1 MSDQPKA
8 DQTFFFTIKTNNM
21 KRRDL
26 LKGLTV
32 LPLAGGIL
40 SGESANAAGLPS
52 AVNTAAAAA
61 KRDLFKE
68 LGVRTFINARATLTM
83 MTGSLMQDEVLE
95 AIKNSSRRYCML
107 DELQDKVGAKIAELC
122 HAEAATVTS
131 GAFSA
136 IMLGTAGVLSGL
148 DANKAAMIPHLEGS
162 GMKTEVILQKGHN
175 IGYYQAMKN
184 CGVTMVWVETREE
197 LERAINDKT
206 AMMAFMNC
214 NTNSGQIKHKEW
226 LEVAK
231 RRNIPTLIDIAAD
244 VPPIENFWK
253 FNDMGFDLV
262 CLSGG
267 KAIRGPQSSGVLMGK
282 KDLIAAARL
291 SASPRGSTIGRG
303 HKVNKEE
310 ILGLY
315 VAIEKFIRTGE
326 DEWNFWMK
334 QIAHIENTVKN
345 IKSVKTRVFVPE
357 LANATPNLE
366 ISWDP
371 AVIPVTGQQIQ
382 ERLSKG
388 EPGIE
393 LNAGKNNISLV
404 TFIMVPGE
412 EKIVATRIKEELSK
426 A

>member
-1 MSDQPKA
+1 
-8 DQTFFFTIKTNNM
+8 M

-26 LKGLTV
+26 IKGLTV
-32 LPLAGGIL
+32 LPLAGGVL
-40 SGESANAAGLPS
+40 SGASANASEVAS
-52 AVNTAAAAA
+52 VASTAA

-68 LGVRTFINARATLTM
+68 LGIRTFINARATLTF
-83 MTGSLMQDEVLE
+83 MTGSLMQPEVID
-95 AIKNSSRRYCML
+95 AINNSSKRYCML

-136 IMLGTAGVLSGL
+136 LMLGTAGVLSGL
-148 DANKAAMIPHLEGS
+148 DAKKAAMIPHLEGS
-162 GMKTEVILQKGHN
+162 GMKTEVILQKGHD

-184 CGVTMVWVETREE
+184 CGVTMVWVETRAE
-197 LERAINDKT
+197 LEKAINEKT

-214 NTNSGQIKHKEW
+214 NTNQGQIKHEEW

-231 RRNIPTLIDIAAD
+231 KYKIPTLIDIAAD

-282 KDLIAAARL
+282 KDLIAAARI

-326 DEWNFWMK
+326 EEWNFWMK
-334 QIAHIENTVKN
+334 QIAYIEDSVKDLPS
-345 IKSVKTRVFVPE
+345 IKTRVFVPE
-357 LANATPNLE
+357 LANCTPNLE

-371 AVIPVTGQQIQ
+371 TVIKATGQEIQ
-382 ERLSKG
+382 KRLSLG

-412 EKIVATRIKEELSK
+412 EKIVAKRVREELLK
-426 A
+426 G

>member
-1 MSDQPKA
+1 
-8 DQTFFFTIKTNNM
+8 M

-32 LPLAGGIL
+32 LPLAGGLL
-40 SGESANAAGLPS
+40 SGESASAAVLP
-52 AVNTAAAAA
+52 AVSAAA

-68 LGVRTFINARATLTM
+68 LGIRTFINARATLTAY
-83 MTGSLMQDEVLE
+83 TGSLMQDEVLE
-95 AIKNSSRRYCML
+95 TIRNTSRRYCML

-136 IMLGTAGVLSGL
+136 IMLGTAGVLSGN
-148 DANKAAMIPHLEGS
+148 DPKKAAMIPHLEGS

-184 CGVTMVWVETREE
+184 CGVTMIWVETREE
-197 LERAINDKT
+197 LDRAINDKT

-231 RRNIPTLIDIAAD
+231 KHNIPTLIDIAAD

-282 KDLIAAARL
+282 KDLIAAARI

-315 VAIEKFIRTGE
+315 VAIEKFIRTG
-326 DEWNFWMK
+326 DEEWKFWLK
-334 QIAHIENTVKN
+334 QIAHIEKVVKN
-345 IKSVKTRVFVPE
+345 IRSVKTRVYVPE
-357 LANATPNLE
+357 IANATPNLE

-371 AVIPVTGQQIQ
+371 AILPLTGQQVM
-382 ERLSKG
+382 EKLRDG

-426 A
+426 V

>member
-1 MSDQPKA
+1 MSDLPRA

-83 MTGSLMQDEVLE
+83 MTGSLMQDEVLD

-371 AVIPVTGQQIQ
+371 AVIPFTGQQIQ

-412 EKIVATRIKEELSK
+412 EKIVAARIKEELSK

>member
-1 MSDQPKA
+1 
-8 DQTFFFTIKTNNM
+8 M

-26 LKGLTV
+26 IKGLSV

-40 SGESANAAGLPS
+40 SVESATGAELK
-52 AVNTAAAAA
+52 AVVTTGV

-68 LGVRTFINARATLTM
+68 LGIRTFINARATLTL
-83 MTGSLMQDEVLE
+83 MTGSLMQDEVID
-95 AIKNSSRRYCML
+95 AINNSSKRYCML

-136 IMLGTAGVLSGL
+136 IMLGTAGVLSGN
-148 DANKAAMIPHLEGS
+148 DPAKAAMIPHLEGS

-175 IGYYQAMKN
+175 IGYYQAIKN
-184 CGVTMVWVETREE
+184 CGVTMVWVETRED
-197 LERAINDKT
+197 LDRAINSKT

-214 NTNSGQIKHKEW
+214 NTNAGQIKHKEW

-231 RRNIPTLIDIAAD
+231 KNNIPALIDIAAD

-267 KAIRGPQSSGVLMGK
+267 KAIRGPQSSGVLMGR
-282 KDLIAAARL
+282 KDLIAAARIN
-291 SASPRGSTIGRG
+291 ASPRGSTIGRG

-315 VAIEKFIRTGE
+315 VAIEKFIRTG
-326 DEWNFWMK
+326 DEEWKFWLK
-334 QIAHIENTVKN
+334 QIAHIENAVKN

-357 LANATPNLE
+357 LANSTPNLE

-371 AVIPVTGQQIQ
+371 AILPVTGKEIQ

-412 EKIVATRIKEELSK
+412 EKIVATRIREELSK
-426 A
+426 V

>member
-1 MSDQPKA
+1 
-8 DQTFFFTIKTNNM
+8 M

-26 LKGLTV
+26 IKGLTV
-32 LPLAGGIL
+32 LPLAGTVL
-40 SGESANAAGLPS
+40 SG
-52 AVNTAAAAA
+52 TAAHATEATNVVSAAA

-68 LGVRTFINARATLTM
+68 LGIRTFINARATLTF
-83 MTGSLMQDEVLE
+83 MTGSLMQPEVID
-95 AIKNSSRRYCML
+95 AINNSSKRYCML

-136 IMLGTAGVLSGL
+136 LMLGTAGVLSGL
-148 DANKAAMIPHLEGS
+148 DAKKAAMIPHLEGS
-162 GMKTEVILQKGHN
+162 GMKTEVILQKGHD

-184 CGVTMVWVETREE
+184 CGVTMVWVETRAD
-197 LERAINDKT
+197 LEKAINEKT

-214 NTNSGQIKHKEW
+214 NTNQGQIKHEEW

-231 RRNIPTLIDIAAD
+231 KYKIPTLIDIAAD

-326 DEWNFWMK
+326 EEWNFWMK
-334 QIAHIENTVKN
+334 QIAHIENAVKDIN
-345 IKSVKTRVFVPE
+345 TIKTRVFVPE
-357 LANATPNLE
+357 LANCTPNLE

-371 AVIPVTGQQIQ
+371 TVIKATGQEIQ
-382 ERLSKG
+382 KRLSLG

-412 EKIVATRIKEELSK
+412 EKIVARRIREELLK
-426 A
+426 G

>member
-1 MSDQPKA
+1 MSDLPRA
-8 DQTFFFTIKTNNM
+8 DQTFFFTIKTNYM

-26 LKGLTV
+26 IKGLTV

-40 SGESANAAGLPS
+40 SGESAVAATLP
-52 AVNTAAAAA
+52 AVAGTAAAAA

-83 MTGSLMQDEVLE
+83 MTGSLMQDEVLD

-371 AVIPVTGQQIQ
+371 AVIPFTGQQIQ

-412 EKIVATRIKEELSK
+412 EKIVAARIKEELSK

>member
-1 MSDQPKA
+1 
-8 DQTFFFTIKTNNM
+8 M

-26 LKGLTV
+26 IKGLTV
-32 LPLAGGIL
+32 LPLAGGVL
-40 SGESANAAGLPS
+40 SGTSVNAAEVANVAS
-52 AVNTAAAAA
+52 TAA

-68 LGVRTFINARATLTM
+68 LGIRTFINARATLTF
-83 MTGSLMQDEVLE
+83 MTGSLMQPEVID
-95 AIKNSSRRYCML
+95 AINNSSKRYCML

-148 DANKAAMIPHLEGS
+148 DAKKAAMIPHLEGS
-162 GMKTEVILQKGHN
+162 GMKTEVILQKGHD

-184 CGVTMVWVETREE
+184 CGVTMVWVETRAD
-197 LERAINDKT
+197 LEKAINEKT

-214 NTNSGQIKHKEW
+214 NTNSGQIKHQEW

-231 RRNIPTLIDIAAD
+231 KYKIPTLIDIAAD

-326 DEWNFWMK
+326 EEWNFWMK
-334 QIAHIENTVKN
+334 QIAHIEDSVKD
-345 IKSVKTRVFVPE
+345 IPSIKTRVFVPE
-357 LANATPNLE
+357 LANCTPNLE

-371 AVIPVTGQQIQ
+371 TVIKATGQEIQ
-382 ERLSKG
+382 KRLSLG

-412 EKIVATRIKEELSK
+412 EKIVAKRIREELLK
-426 A
+426 G

>member
-1 MSDQPKA
+1 
-8 DQTFFFTIKTNNM
+8 M

-32 LPLAGGIL
+32 LPLAGGLL
-40 SGESANAAGLPS
+40 SGESASAAVLP
-52 AVNTAAAAA
+52 AVSAAA

-68 LGVRTFINARATLTM
+68 LGIRTFINARATLTAY
-83 MTGSLMQDEVLE
+83 TGSLMQDEVLE
-95 AIKNSSRRYCML
+95 TIRNTSRRYCML
-107 DELQDKVGAKIAELC
+107 DELQDKIGAKIAELC

-136 IMLGTAGVLSGL
+136 IMLGTAGVLSGN
-148 DANKAAMIPHLEGS
+148 DPKKAAMIPHLEGS

-184 CGVTMVWVETREE
+184 CGVTMIWVETREE
-197 LERAINDKT
+197 LDRAINDKT

-231 RRNIPTLIDIAAD
+231 KHNIPTLIDIAAD

-282 KDLIAAARL
+282 KDLIAAARI

-315 VAIEKFIRTGE
+315 VAIEKFIRTG
-326 DEWNFWMK
+326 DEEWKFWLK
-334 QIAHIENTVKN
+334 QIAHIEKVVKN
-345 IKSVKTRVFVPE
+345 IRSVKTRVYVPE
-357 LANATPNLE
+357 IANATPNLE

-371 AVIPVTGQQIQ
+371 AILPLTGQQVM
-382 ERLSKG
+382 EKLRDG

-426 A
+426 V

>member
-1 MSDQPKA
+1 
-8 DQTFFFTIKTNNM
+8 M

-26 LKGLTV
+26 IKGLSV

-40 SGESANAAGLPS
+40 SVESATGAEVK
-52 AVNTAAAAA
+52 AVVSTGV

-68 LGVRTFINARATLTM
+68 LGIRTFINARATLTM
-83 MTGSLMQDEVLE
+83 MTGSLMQDEVID
-95 AIKNSSRRYCML
+95 AINNSSKRYCML

-136 IMLGTAGVLSGL
+136 IMLGTAGVLSGN
-148 DANKAAMIPHLEGS
+148 DPAKAAMIPHLEGS

-175 IGYYQAMKN
+175 IGYYQAIKN
-184 CGVTMVWVETREE
+184 CGVTMVWVETRED
-197 LERAINDKT
+197 LDRAINSKT

-214 NTNSGQIKHKEW
+214 NTNAGQIKHKEW

-231 RRNIPTLIDIAAD
+231 KNNIPALIDIAAD

-267 KAIRGPQSSGVLMGK
+267 KAIRGPQSSGVLMGR
-282 KDLIAAARL
+282 KDLIAAARIN
-291 SASPRGSTIGRG
+291 ASPRGSTIGRG

-315 VAIEKFIRTGE
+315 VAIEKFIRTG
-326 DEWNFWMK
+326 DEEWKFWLK
-334 QIAHIENTVKN
+334 QIAHIENAVKN

-357 LANATPNLE
+357 LANSTPNLE

-371 AVIPVTGQQIQ
+371 AILAVTGKEIQ

-412 EKIVATRIKEELSK
+412 EKIVAARIKEELSK
-426 A
+426 V

>member
-1 MSDQPKA
+1 
-8 DQTFFFTIKTNNM
+8 M

-26 LKGLTV
+26 IKGLTV
-32 LPLAGGIL
+32 LPLAGGVL
-40 SGESANAAGLPS
+40 SGTNANAAEVANVVS
-52 AVNTAAAAA
+52 TAS

-68 LGVRTFINARATLTM
+68 LGIRTFINARATLTF
-83 MTGSLMQDEVLE
+83 MTGSLMQPEVID
-95 AIKNSSRRYCML
+95 AINNSSKRYCML

-148 DANKAAMIPHLEGS
+148 DAKKAAMIPHLEGS
-162 GMKTEVILQKGHN
+162 GMKTEVILQKGHD

-184 CGVTMVWVETREE
+184 CGVTMVWVETRAD
-197 LERAINDKT
+197 LEKAINEKT

-214 NTNSGQIKHKEW
+214 NTNQGLIKHEEW

-231 RRNIPTLIDIAAD
+231 KYKIPTLIDIAAD

-326 DEWNFWMK
+326 EEWNFWMK
-334 QIAHIENTVKN
+334 QIAHIEDSVKDLPS
-345 IKSVKTRVFVPE
+345 IKTRVFVPE
-357 LANATPNLE
+357 LANCTPNLE

-371 AVIPVTGQQIQ
+371 NVIKASGQEIQ
-382 ERLSKG
+382 KRLSLG

-412 EKIVATRIKEELSK
+412 EKIVAKRIREELMK

>member
-1 MSDQPKA
+1 
-8 DQTFFFTIKTNNM
+8 
-21 KRRDL
+21 
-26 LKGLTV
+26 V
-32 LPLAGGIL
+32 L
-40 SGESANAAGLPS
+40 SGTSANASEVANVAS
-52 AVNTAAAAA
+52 TAA

-68 LGVRTFINARATLTM
+68 LGIRTFINARATLTF
-83 MTGSLMQDEVLE
+83 MTGSLMQPEVID
-95 AIKNSSRRYCML
+95 AINNSSKRYCML
-107 DELQDKVGAKIAELC
+107 DELQVKVGAKIAELC

-136 IMLGTAGVLSGL
+136 LMLGTAGVLSGL
-148 DANKAAMIPHLEGS
+148 DAQKAAMIPQLEGS
-162 GMKTEVILQKGHN
+162 GMKTEVILQKGHD

-184 CGVTMVWVETREE
+184 CGVTMVWVETRAD
-197 LERAINDKT
+197 LEKAINEKT

-214 NTNSGQIKHKEW
+214 NTNQGQIKHEEW

-231 RRNIPTLIDIAAD
+231 KYKIPTLIDIAAD

-326 DEWNFWMK
+326 EEWNFWMK
-334 QIAHIENTVKN
+334 QIAHIEDSVKDLPS
-345 IKSVKTRVFVPE
+345 IKTRVFVPE
-357 LANATPNLE
+357 LANCTPNLE

-371 AVIPVTGQQIQ
+371 TVIKATGQEIQ
-382 ERLSKG
+382 KRLSLG

-412 EKIVATRIKEELSK
+412 EKIVAKRIREELLK

>member
-1 MSDQPKA
+1 
-8 DQTFFFTIKTNNM
+8 M

-26 LKGLTV
+26 IKGLSV

-40 SGESANAAGLPS
+40 SVESATGAEVK
-52 AVNTAAAAA
+52 AVVTTGV

-68 LGVRTFINARATLTM
+68 LGIRTFINARATLTL
-83 MTGSLMQDEVLE
+83 MTGSLMQDEVIE
-95 AIKNSSRRYCML
+95 AINNSSKRYCML
-107 DELQDKVGAKIAELC
+107 DELQDKVGAKIAKLC

-136 IMLGTAGVLSGL
+136 IMLGTAGVLSGN
-148 DANKAAMIPHLEGS
+148 DPAKAAMIPHLEGS

-175 IGYYQAMKN
+175 IGYYQAIKN
-184 CGVTMVWVETREE
+184 CGVTMVWVETRED
-197 LERAINDKT
+197 LDRAINSKT

-214 NTNSGQIKHKEW
+214 NTNAGQIKHKEW

-231 RRNIPTLIDIAAD
+231 KNNIPALIDIAAD

-267 KAIRGPQSSGVLMGK
+267 KAIRGPQSSGVLMGR
-282 KDLIAAARL
+282 KDLIAAARIN
-291 SASPRGSTIGRG
+291 ASPRGSTIGRG

-315 VAIEKFIRTGE
+315 VAIEKFIRTG
-326 DEWNFWMK
+326 DEEWKFWLK
-334 QIAHIENTVKN
+334 QIAHIENAVKN

-357 LANATPNLE
+357 LANSTPNLE

-371 AVIPVTGQQIQ
+371 AILAVTGKEIQ

-412 EKIVATRIKEELSK
+412 EKIVAARIKEELSK
-426 A
+426 V

>member
-1 MSDQPKA
+1 
-8 DQTFFFTIKTNNM
+8 M

-26 LKGLTV
+26 IKGLTV
-32 LPLAGGIL
+32 LPLAGGVL
-40 SGESANAAGLPS
+40 SGTSANASEVANVAS
-52 AVNTAAAAA
+52 TAA

-68 LGVRTFINARATLTM
+68 LGIRTFINARATLTF
-83 MTGSLMQDEVLE
+83 MTGSLMQPEVID
-95 AIKNSSRRYCML
+95 AINNSSKRYCML

-136 IMLGTAGVLSGL
+136 LMLGTAGVLSGL
-148 DANKAAMIPHLEGS
+148 DAKKAAMIPHLEGS
-162 GMKTEVILQKGHN
+162 GMKTEVILQKGHD

-184 CGVTMVWVETREE
+184 CGVTMVWVETRAD
-197 LERAINDKT
+197 LEKAINEKT

-214 NTNSGQIKHKEW
+214 NTNQGQIKHEEW

-231 RRNIPTLIDIAAD
+231 KYKIPTLIDIAAD
-244 VPPIENFWK
+244 VPPIENFCK

-326 DEWNFWMK
+326 EEWNFWMK
-334 QIAHIENTVKN
+334 QIAHIEDSVKDLPS
-345 IKSVKTRVFVPE
+345 IKTRVFVPE
-357 LANATPNLE
+357 LANCTPNLE

-371 AVIPVTGQQIQ
+371 TVIKATGQEIQ
-382 ERLSKG
+382 KRLSLG

-412 EKIVATRIKEELSK
+412 EKIVAKRIREELLK
-426 A
+426 G

>member
-1 MSDQPKA
+1 
-8 DQTFFFTIKTNNM
+8 M

-26 LKGLTV
+26 IKGLTV
-32 LPLAGGIL
+32 LPLAGGVL
-40 SGESANAAGLPS
+40 SSTSAGATEVANVAS
-52 AVNTAAAAA
+52 TAA

-68 LGVRTFINARATLTM
+68 LGIRTFINARATLTF
-83 MTGSLMQDEVLE
+83 MTGSLMQPEVID
-95 AIKNSSRRYCML
+95 AINNSSKRYCML

-148 DANKAAMIPHLEGS
+148 DAKKAAMIPHLEGS
-162 GMKTEVILQKGHN
+162 GMKTEVILQKGHD

-184 CGVTMVWVETREE
+184 CGVTMVWVETRAD
-197 LERAINDKT
+197 LEKAINEKT

-214 NTNSGQIKHKEW
+214 NTNQGQIKHEEW

-231 RRNIPTLIDIAAD
+231 KYKIPTLIDIAAD

-282 KDLIAAARL
+282 KDLIAAARI

-326 DEWNFWMK
+326 EEWNFWMK
-334 QIAHIENTVKN
+334 QIAHIEDSVKDIN
-345 IKSVKTRVFVPE
+345 SIKTRVFVPE
-357 LANATPNLE
+357 LANCTPNLE

-371 AVIPVTGQQIQ
+371 TVIKATGQEIQ
-382 ERLSKG
+382 KRLSLG

-412 EKIVATRIKEELSK
+412 EKIVAKRIREELLK
-426 A
+426 G

>member
-1 MSDQPKA
+1 
-8 DQTFFFTIKTNNM
+8 M

-26 LKGLTV
+26 IKGLTV
-32 LPLAGGIL
+32 LPLAGGVL
-40 SGESANAAGLPS
+40 SGASANAAEVAS
-52 AVNTAAAAA
+52 VASTAA

-68 LGVRTFINARATLTM
+68 LGIRTFINARATLTF
-83 MTGSLMQDEVLE
+83 MTGSLMQPEVID
-95 AIKNSSRRYCML
+95 AINNSSKRYCML

-136 IMLGTAGVLSGL
+136 LMLGTAGVLSGL
-148 DANKAAMIPHLEGS
+148 DAKKAAMIPHLEGS
-162 GMKTEVILQKGHN
+162 GMKTEVILQKGHD

-184 CGVTMVWVETREE
+184 CGVTMVWVETRAE
-197 LERAINDKT
+197 LEKAINEKT

-214 NTNSGQIKHKEW
+214 NTNQGQIKHEEW

-231 RRNIPTLIDIAAD
+231 KYKIPTLIDIAAD

-282 KDLIAAARL
+282 KDLIAAARI

-326 DEWNFWMK
+326 EEWNFWMK
-334 QIAHIENTVKN
+334 QIGHIEDSVKDLPS
-345 IKSVKTRVFVPE
+345 IKTRVFVPE
-357 LANATPNLE
+357 LANCTPNLE

-371 AVIPVTGQQIQ
+371 TVIKATGQEIQ
-382 ERLSKG
+382 KRLSLG

-393 LNAGKNNISLV
+393 LNAGNNNISLV

-412 EKIVATRIKEELSK
+412 EKIVAKRIREELLK
-426 A
+426 G

>member
-1 MSDQPKA
+1 
-8 DQTFFFTIKTNNM
+8 M

-26 LKGLTV
+26 IKGLSV

-40 SGESANAAGLPS
+40 SVESATGAEVK
-52 AVNTAAAAA
+52 AVVTTGV

-68 LGVRTFINARATLTM
+68 LGIRTFINARATLTL
-83 MTGSLMQDEVLE
+83 MTGSLMQDEVID
-95 AIKNSSRRYCML
+95 AINNSSKRYCML

-136 IMLGTAGVLSGL
+136 IMLGTAGVLSGN
-148 DANKAAMIPHLEGS
+148 DPAKAAMIPHLEGS

-175 IGYYQAMKN
+175 IGYYQAIKN
-184 CGVTMVWVETREE
+184 CGVTMVWVETRED
-197 LERAINDKT
+197 LDRAINSKT

-214 NTNSGQIKHKEW
+214 NTNAGQIKHKEW

-231 RRNIPTLIDIAAD
+231 KNNIPALIDIAAD

-267 KAIRGPQSSGVLMGK
+267 KAIRGPQSSGVLMGR
-282 KDLIAAARL
+282 KDLIAAARIN
-291 SASPRGSTIGRG
+291 ASPRGSTIGRG

-315 VAIEKFIRTGE
+315 VAIEKFIRTG
-326 DEWNFWMK
+326 DEEWKFWLK
-334 QIAHIENTVKN
+334 QIAHIENAVKN

-357 LANATPNLE
+357 LANSTPNLE

-371 AVIPVTGQQIQ
+371 AILAVTGKEIQ

-412 EKIVATRIKEELSK
+412 EKIVAARIKEELLK
-426 A
+426 V